1 MMRLNQNTGTILG
14 VAGRRRV
21 ERRGGARPG
30 AGRPPMFKDKVKIA
44 FDMERED
51 YEDLVEIADRW
62 GESIPAVIR
71 RALNTLL
78 KRHRR

>member
-1 MMRLNQNTGTILG
+1 MLPGMAASKRSKSW
-14 VAGRRRV
+14 
-21 ERRGGARPG
+21 GGARAG
-30 AGRPPMFKDKVKIA
+30 AGRPPEFKDKVKVS

-51 YEDLVEIADRW
+51 YEDLKEIAERW
-62 GESIPAVIR
+62 GESVPAVIR

>member
-1 MMRLNQNTGTILG
+1 MS
-14 VAGRRRV
+14 AGKRGKGW
-21 ERRGGARPG
+21 GGARSG

-51 YEDLVEIADRW
+51 YDALVEIAERW
-62 GESIPAVIR
+62 DESVPAVIR
-71 RALNTLL
+71 RALSTLL